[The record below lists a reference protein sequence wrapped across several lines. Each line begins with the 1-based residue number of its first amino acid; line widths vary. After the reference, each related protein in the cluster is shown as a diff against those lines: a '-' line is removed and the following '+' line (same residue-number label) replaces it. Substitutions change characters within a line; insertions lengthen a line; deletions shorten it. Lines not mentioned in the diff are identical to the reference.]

1 MIRKLL
7 LLAVFVSSLAH
18 TEDIRLQ
25 PVKDLK
31 GYFPFKPPSSLAVCG
46 MPYCKGCQQYI
57 KKHRTGHIHS
67 PERWSVVKKLGKKQR
82 LPAPQAAVQALRRA
96 RMRSRY
102 LLPKRRVL
110 KLRPPLNER
119 NLLLPEKNT
128 GKSLYGDIPVRT
140 TK

>member
-46 MPYCKGCQQYI
+46 MPYCKG
-57 KKHRTGHIHS
+57 
-67 PERWSVVKKLGKKQR
+67 
-82 LPAPQAAVQALRRA
+82 LPAVHQEAPHGAYSFA
-96 RMRSRY
+96 
-102 LLPKRRVL
+102 
-110 KLRPPLNER
+110 
-119 NLLLPEKNT
+119 
-128 GKSLYGDIPVRT
+128 
-140 TK
+140 